1 MSDGEQFEEYEMPDP
16 IATVIVQTD
25 GKQYEI
31 MLAGGGGVIR
41 RHEVFKAARKDKKQ
55 ARSICKLLWHLAYQT
70 IQDEVL
76 DDDQ

>member
-1 MSDGEQFEEYEMPDP
+1 MSDDEHEMPDP

-25 GKQYEI
+25 GEQYEI

-41 RHEVFKAARKDKKQ
+41 RHEVFKAARKDRKQ
-55 ARSICKLLWHLAYQT
+55 GRSICKLLWHLAYQT

-76 DDDQ
+76 DDNQ